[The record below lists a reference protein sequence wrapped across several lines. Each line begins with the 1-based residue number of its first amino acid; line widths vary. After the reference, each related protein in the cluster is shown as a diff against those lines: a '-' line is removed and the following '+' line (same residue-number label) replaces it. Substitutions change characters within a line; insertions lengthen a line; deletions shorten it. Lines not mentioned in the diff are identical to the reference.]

1 MKKEPKILLIEDNS
15 GDVELITQSF
25 RDRGLSRKIKII
37 NNGEEALKYLSLK
50 ENEEM
55 EYRPDIVLLD
65 INIPKIDGK
74 EILHYIKTSEQLKMI
89 PVIMLTTS
97 SLQSDLVYCYSNYA
111 NCYIVK
117 PADVNEYIRVIRC
130 IELFWLD
137 CVAYPNKN

>member
-1 MKKEPKILLIEDNS
+1 MKKGPKILLIEDNS

-25 RDRGLSRKIKII
+25 KDRQLSSKIKII

-50 ENEEM
+50 ENEAM

-65 INIPKIDGK
+65 INIPKVGGK

-97 SLQSDLVYCYSNYA
+97 SLQSDLAYCYSNYA

-117 PADVNEYIRVIRC
+117 LADVNEYIRVIRC
-130 IELFWLD
+130 IEAFWLD
-137 CVAYPNKN
+137 CVTYPNKN